1 VNIYNSFYQ
10 LKSKVIKCILFKTKQ
25 SNEMIIVSRLFYFFL
40 SMCYYWQSIYILTP
54 TYYVYQPS
62 MNYIYLLRPQPMQL
76 KKNRHSY
83 HNINIYS
90 FLWTIVISHDLHINI
105 LIISFVRTNSAW
117 LTMIHGPNIYTIVI
131 LTLLRYV
138 ACAPERYLCK

>member
-1 VNIYNSFYQ
+1 
-10 LKSKVIKCILFKTKQ
+10 
-25 SNEMIIVSRLFYFFL
+25 
-40 SMCYYWQSIYILTP
+40 
-54 TYYVYQPS
+54 

-90 FLWTIVISHDLHINI
+90 FLWTIVISQDLHINI
-105 LIISFVRTNSAW
+105 LIISFLRTNGAW

-131 LTLLRYV
+131 LTPLRYV